1 MPSYRIHA
9 INPQSKKVARSF
21 SPYGYTPAQLK
32 KIETDFKIW
41 VRLGKD
47 YKSFPIPEWYTL
59 NEPNNQNIE
68 KTLEKKSHFETMHIK
83 DLDLPENGA
92 MSFCCIGSTR
102 SGKSYAINYI
112 YENIFKKH
120 ITLLMTLSSHADI
133 YKGFRKNAVIYDGFK
148 SQLIEEPMK
157 INKETKNHYNFCLIF
172 DDLVMDGKNDRSMT
186 KLLTIGRNCG
196 MSAVISGQKLSMLS
210 ATGRSNINYVLCFK
224 QNSEMAIEDTIKT
237 FLRSYMPKDIKMNE
251 MIRLYKELTDD
262 HHFFLIDTLNDKCYI
277 SKI

>member
-1 MPSYRIHA
+1 MPTYRISA
-9 INPQSKKVARSF
+9 VNKEGKPFRRSF
-21 SPYGYTPAQLK
+21 DPDHYSPKQLK
-32 KIETDFKIW
+32 QIEIDFKKW
-41 VRLGKD
+41 VKAGGSHLEFIIPSWHNLD
-47 YKSFPIPEWYTL
+47 PENENVEKSKL
-59 NEPNNQNIE
+59 
-68 KTLEKKSHFETMHIK
+68 KKSSHFETMHIK

-112 YENIFKKH
+112 YENMFKKH
-120 ITLLMTLSSHADI
+120 ITLLMTLSSHADV
-133 YKGFRKNAVIYDGFK
+133 YKGFRKNAVICDGFK

-196 MSAVISGQKLSMLS
+196 MSAIISGQKLSMLS

-237 FLRSYMPKDIKMNE
+237 FLRSYMPKDMKMNE

-262 HHFFLIDTLNDKCYI
+262 HHYFLIDTLNDKCYI